1 MFTDIRFGTEL
12 LAGIAYLVSSMLII
26 KFACDMLLGKTEGD
40 TVSMSIKDKL
50 ITWLGGVP
58 KSKIMFL
65 EAERD
70 YAHEQTEEYKKDL
83 VAARETIEK
92 LQSELNDMK
101 QDKHVVDLFVHR
113 ETDDKVVINGKV
125 IEDACIQL
133 LKGTPVTVAVYDK
146 NDKLYPSLTL
156 SDADEPEKHE

>member
-1 MFTDIRFGTEL
+1 MICF
-12 LAGIAYLVSSMLII
+12 
-26 KFACDMLLGKTEGD
+26 LGKTEGD
-40 TVSMSIKDKL
+40 TISMSIKDKL

-70 YAHEQTEEYKKDL
+70 YAREQAEEYKKDL

-92 LQSELNDMK
+92 LQAELNDMK
-101 QDKHVVDLFVHR
+101 QDKHIVNLFVHR
-113 ETDDKVVINGKV
+113 ESGDRVVINGQV
-125 IEDACIQL
+125 IEDDCIQL

-146 NDKLYPSLTL
+146 NDKLYPSLTM
-156 SDADEPEKHE
+156 SDMEEPENHE

>member
-1 MFTDIRFGTEL
+1 MICF
-12 LAGIAYLVSSMLII
+12 
-26 KFACDMLLGKTEGD
+26 LGKTEGD

-70 YAHEQTEEYKKDL
+70 YARKQVEEYKKDL
-83 VAARETIEK
+83 VTAREVIEK
-92 LQSELNDMK
+92 LQAELNDMK
-101 QDKHVVDLFVHR
+101 HDKHIVDLFVCR
-113 ETDDKVVINGKV
+113 ETGDKVVINGQV
-125 IEDACIQL
+125 IEDDCIQL

-146 NDKLYPSLTL
+146 NDKLYPSLIM
-156 SDADEPEKHE
+156 SDAEEPENHE